1 MCVRVRL
8 LSVFSFCAALLF
20 AASTAFAQGQITTT
34 TNVSTSDD
42 DHGGI
47 GVGIKAGPLFS
58 SLNSD
63 VVNSP
68 LDTRTG
74 WIGGIFLGG
83 NRHGVVGAGVDI
95 HYARKK
101 VGTPSGDETLDY
113 LNVPVYLRLNG
124 GSSSLGGVN
133 VFGIVGPDFNFRL
146 KGKLNFNDGLDD
158 QMESADVG
166 LAVGAGI
173 EITRFIVE
181 GRYTKGFR
189 NIKKDLTTGDKITTT
204 SFSVMFGVRLN

>member
-1 MCVRVRL
+1 MRVRVRL
-8 LSVFSFCAALLF
+8 FSVLSIWIAVLLF
-20 AASTAFAQGQITTT
+20 AASTASAQGQITTT
-34 TNVSTSDD
+34 TSVSTSD

-47 GVGIKAGPLFS
+47 GVGIKGGPLFS

-63 VVNSP
+63 VVSSP

-74 WIGGIFLGG
+74 WIGGVFLGG

-95 HYARKK
+95 LYARKK
-101 VGTPSGDETLDY
+101 VGTPSGDATLDY
-113 LNVPVYLRLNG
+113 LNIPVYLRING

-146 KGKLNFNDGLDD
+146 KGKLNFNDGLDN

-204 SFSVMFGVRLN
+204 SFSVMFGVRFN